1 MAGGYVGEIQEKFTQ
16 QIFDALDAG
25 TPITIKLTYDL
36 GERETLVM
44 TARGGVTN
52 GITLHDLFH
61 ASNAPAHVC
70 LGYLEPP
77 TGTTKAL
84 VQLPH
89 AGS

>member
-44 TARGGVTN
+44 TARGWCYQR
-52 GITLHDLFH
+52 F
-61 ASNAPAHVC
+61 
-70 LGYLEPP
+70 YPP
-77 TGTTKAL
+77 RPVPRVQRAGTC
-84 VQLPH
+84 VPGLP
-89 AGS
+89 